1 MHLKFLQDNSRAPL
15 PIPENLVIT
24 WPYTDLPP
32 TVRPHTQGNQCL
44 FSHFLASLAAQEKT
58 NCTSMLWSTDSCQ
71 NKASLTSI
79 NWPHRGLKCRPIEV
93 EYFLKLSAD
102 KLPVSNDRRLKFFFQ
117 WFISNVLCLFHYR
130 PALLGY
136 WFQTDLGRENS
147 ASFF

>member
-44 FSHFLASLAAQEKT
+44 LSHFLASLAAQEKT

-71 NKASLTSI
+71 NRASLTSI
-79 NWPHRGLKCRPIEV
+79 TWPHRGLMCRPIEV
-93 EYFLKLSAD
+93 EYFFEVIRWQITSFKWSQAQ
-102 KLPVSNDRRLKFFFQ
+102 VYFSNDSYQ
-117 WFISNVLCLFHYR
+117 MCCVYVTIAPHY
-130 PALLGY
+130 
-136 WFQTDLGRENS
+136 
-147 ASFF
+147 